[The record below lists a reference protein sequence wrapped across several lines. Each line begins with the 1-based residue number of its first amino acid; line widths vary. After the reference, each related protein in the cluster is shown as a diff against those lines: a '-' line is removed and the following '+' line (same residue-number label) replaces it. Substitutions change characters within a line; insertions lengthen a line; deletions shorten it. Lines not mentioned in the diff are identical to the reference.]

1 MREQADSHDKYSF
14 DGFSY
19 PCNRCVAAMT
29 KPFGILSGAD
39 PDHIDADIAFGEKHA
54 LDDLSVES
62 DIFVLRFAFCF
73 SG

>member
-1 MREQADSHDKYSF
+1 
-14 DGFSY
+14 
-19 PCNRCVAAMT
+19 MT